1 MNVHDHGLVTGQWRE
16 WLTPEP
22 GALSFVPA
30 SFARQYK
37 LLPLKLE
44 GDKLVCATYEPVDL
58 AQLGEAQF
66 KLQRELTLVR
76 VPQAAF
82 QSAVDFHCG
91 RKAMPEL
98 SDLVDSVTVRDKKPK
113 RRIDRS
119 KASLDWASRPTKVIA
134 VTGGKGGV
142 GKTAFSCNVA
152 VALAQAGLRVAILD
166 ADFTA
171 PNVHVALAIKPEVT
185 LADVIARRSDLTA
198 AMQVG
203 PAGVHVL
210 CGEPG
215 ANECAAMHYAALSEL
230 GAGYGR
236 FGLEHDAL
244 IVDTGAG
251 AHPNT
256 ISMLHMADEV
266 VVVLSPDPTGVNDAF
281 VTVKAALAAR
291 PDHKISIVV
300 NRART
305 EKDAKDLYGRFRS
318 FIGPTKARIE
328 FRGWIPDDKAVAT
341 SVKFCQPFMLREPR
355 SKASRAVREIAAKL
369 AATEV
374 TNSAPLQAAGWS
386 VSAS

>member
-1 MNVHDHGLVTGQWRE
+1 MNVHDHGMVTGQWRE

-22 GALSFVPA
+22 GALSFVPP
-30 SFARQYK
+30 SFARQYR

-44 GDKLVCATYEPVDL
+44 GGKLVCATCEPVDL
-58 AQLGEAQF
+58 ASLSEAQF
-66 KLQRELTLVR
+66 KLQRELTLVK
-76 VPQAAF
+76 VPPAAF

-91 RKAMPEL
+91 RRQMPEL
-98 SDLVDSVTVRDKKPK
+98 NDLVDSVTNKDKKPK
-113 RRIDRS
+113 KRVDRT
-119 KASLDWASRPTKVIA
+119 KASMDWASRPTKVIA

-142 GKTAFSCNVA
+142 GKTAFSCNLA
-152 VALAQAGLRVAILD
+152 VALAQTGLRVAVLD

-171 PNVHVALAIKPEVT
+171 PNVHVCFAMKPEVT
-185 LADVIARRSDLTA
+185 LADVIARRADVGA
-198 AMQVG
+198 ALQIG

-215 ANECAAMHYAALSEL
+215 APECASLHYAAMSEL

-236 FGLEHDAL
+236 FGMEHDIL
-244 IVDTGAG
+244 VVDTGAG

-256 ISMLHMADEV
+256 VSMLHMADEV

-281 VTVKAALAAR
+281 VTLRAALAAR
-291 PDHKISIVV
+291 PDHKVSIVV
-300 NRART
+300 NRARS
-305 EKDAKDLYGRFRS
+305 EKDAKDLYARFRS

-328 FRGWIPDDKAVAT
+328 FRGYIPDDKAVAT
-341 SVKFCQPFMLREPR
+341 SVKYCQPFMLREPR
-355 SKASRAVREIAAKL
+355 SKASKAVREIAARL

-374 TNSAPLQAAGWS
+374 TGAAPLQAAGWS